1 MTMVTSKISFAV
13 FLLRIVSRRI
23 HAWIIYAAS
32 MCTVVGGVALFF
44 VTTFQCKPVSHYWDK
59 RGDGTCLD
67 MNIIVAL
74 AYLYS
79 AFSVITD
86 FTFAVLPAF
95 LIWGLNMKKRARFV
109 LIFLIAMGCV

>member
-1 MTMVTSKISFAV
+1 MSMVTSKLSFAV

-32 MCTVVGGVALFF
+32 MCTVVGGVAFF
-44 VTTFQCKPVSHYWDK
+44 LVTLFQCKPISHYWDK
-59 RGDGTCLD
+59 TGDGVCISMD
-67 MNIIVAL
+67 IIIAL
-74 AYLYS
+74 GYLYS